1 MICRLSENILNKIAA
16 HKLYTESDNSS
27 SWFVLIRQLCHQYAL
42 PSPLFL
48 LANPPPKQTFKTLVK
63 KKILD
68 YWQRKYRAEAL
79 EMESLPYF
87 KPQFMSLRQPH
98 PLWTTCQNNTF
109 EVNKS
114 IAVARLLSGRY
125 RSDWHCRHWSQT
137 NKEGFCLLCPGKNLL
152 GNIEHLII
160 DCTALDDKRNLLFK
174 FWSQQAKDSPHLQH
188 LVSTMRASPHNKF
201 VQLSL
206 IPPSWLKSSLAV
218 KINTFLL
225 MKSST

>member
-1 MICRLSENILNKIAA
+1 MFMGGSLGATATVHTKQLSLFGMICRLPENILNKIAA
-16 HKLYTESDNSS
+16 HKLYTEPDNSS

-87 KPQFMSLRQPH
+87 KPQFTSLRQPH

-114 IAVARLLSGRY
+114 IAVARLLSGR
-125 RSDWHCRHWSQT
+125 RLALQT
-137 NKEGFCLLCPGKNLL
+137 LVP
-152 GNIEHLII
+152 
-160 DCTALDDKRNLLFK
+160 D
-174 FWSQQAKDSPHLQH
+174 QQRRVLPS
-188 LVSTMRASPHNKF
+188 
-201 VQLSL
+201 LSWQE
-206 IPPSWLKSSLAV
+206 PPW
-218 KINTFLL
+218 NY
-225 MKSST
+225 